1 MSPTAQLRD
10 MPPRHRTADP
20 APQVLVPLTRVAG
33 CRDAVCREVQVLAA
47 APPLQRYFTSPGQ
60 LTANGL
66 LGGAMRELLQ
76 AQAGSTAAAAGAV
89 QRSGGGRF
97 TTRMC

>member
-1 MSPTAQLRD
+1 M
-10 MPPRHRTADP
+10 
-20 APQVLVPLTRVAG
+20 
-33 CRDAVCREVQVLAA
+33 LAA

-76 AQAGSTAAAAGAV
+76 AQTGSTAAAAGAV
-89 QRSGGGRF
+89 QRRVGWPIHNSHVLVVPF
-97 TTRMC
+97 NCLNEP